1 MQLQS
6 ELETK
11 PKHEDISSTLSDI
24 EKKQMLIEAE
34 VNSILTAPP
43 PSAPNPEEE
52 KKDKADAEMPAEG
65 EGDAA
70 QS

>member
-6 ELETK
+6 ELENK

-24 EKKQMLIEAE
+24 EKKQMLTEAE

-43 PSAPNPEEE
+43 PSAPKPEEE
-52 KKDKADAEMPAEG
+52 KKGEENADMAAEG
-65 EGDAA
+65 
-70 QS
+70 